1 MSHSVL
7 MSIYFQHDSFYF
19 VIKPHKN
26 QNLSLILQPNMD
38 IHHHILNYK
47 NYNLALIMHLIYNLS
62 MFLFLIQL
70 LTYPMQPKHNNYR
83 MLLIVYL
90 ISLIHPILKNLSHL
104 IFCNDLFLFLIIFLL
119 FFQVI
124 LTFNIFYD
132 PPSFLIILKNSYMQ
146 ILDIDLLYKLNFNY
160 LYN

>member
-1 MSHSVL
+1 
-7 MSIYFQHDSFYF
+7 
-19 VIKPHKN
+19 
-26 QNLSLILQPNMD
+26 
-38 IHHHILNYK
+38 
-47 NYNLALIMHLIYNLS
+47 
-62 MFLFLIQL
+62 
-70 LTYPMQPKHNNYR
+70 

-90 ISLIHPILKNLSHL
+90 ISLIHPILKNLFHL
-104 IFCNDLFLFLIIFLL
+104 IFYNDLFLFLIVFLL

-160 LYN
+160 LYNWPKIFRFLNLITFLYLIYDQFKKSYIFLSFQLFTLYYWQQLIYHFLIL